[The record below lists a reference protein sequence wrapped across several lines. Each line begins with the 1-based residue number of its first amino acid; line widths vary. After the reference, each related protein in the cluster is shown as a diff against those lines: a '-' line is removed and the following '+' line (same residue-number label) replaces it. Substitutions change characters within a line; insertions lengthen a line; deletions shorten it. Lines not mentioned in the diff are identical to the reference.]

1 MRRVEV
7 DDALSTIPANGLV
20 EICQDAR
27 NADSANDQYIPASA
41 FAVAANVVAAGA
53 GFTDGASVLHHTSV
67 VKEGDIYKTTIFVD
81 LTDLKS
87 TTTLLDIIGEIGPDI
102 AVNGDWAAD
111 SGWTYGADWSF
122 SSNKADCAPGAGTVM
137 EPAAKLIVVAGYT
150 YELAFT
156 MSSYSAGACV
166 ASIGGTNFT
175 SRGSDATFTERVV
188 AADTTNLKFTGNA
201 AGDFQ
206 IDDVVLKLVS
216 PAHIGQITAAVNGTL
231 FRGTIT
237 CLETPATGVT
247 DIDLYSSAAADL
259 LDLLYD
265 EDGSAGTET
274 VLRAN
279 AGAWSADINAKIDLT
294 ALPAADEY
302 MFFVNGASGTVGTYS
317 AGQFLIELWGA

>member
-7 DDALSTIPANGLV
+7 DDVLSTIPANGLV

-27 NADSANDQYIPASA
+27 NADSANDQYIPVGV
-41 FAVAANVVAAGA
+41 FATAGGVVVAGA
-53 GFTDGASVLHHTSV
+53 GFTDGSSVLHHSSV
-67 VKEGDIYKTTIFVD
+67 VKEGDFIKTTIFVD

-137 EPAAKLIVVAGYT
+137 QPAAKLIVVPGYT
-150 YELAFT
+150 YELKFT

-166 ASIGGTNFT
+166 ASIGGTDFT

-188 AADTTNLKFTGNA
+188 AADTTNLLFTGDA
-201 AGDFQ
+201 AGDYQ
-206 IDDVVLKLVS
+206 IDDVILKLVS
-216 PAHIGQITAAVNGTL
+216 PAHIGQITAAVNGTI

-247 DIDLYSSAAADL
+247 DIDFYSSAAADL

-265 EDGSAGTET
+265 EDGSAGTEQ
-274 VLRAN
+274 VLHAH
-279 AGAWSADINAKIDLT
+279 AGAWSAAINTRVDLS
-294 ALPAADEY
+294 LFPAADEY
-302 MFFVNGASGTVGTYS
+302 MFFVNGDSGTIGTYS
-317 AGQFLIELWGA
+317 AGQFLIELWGV